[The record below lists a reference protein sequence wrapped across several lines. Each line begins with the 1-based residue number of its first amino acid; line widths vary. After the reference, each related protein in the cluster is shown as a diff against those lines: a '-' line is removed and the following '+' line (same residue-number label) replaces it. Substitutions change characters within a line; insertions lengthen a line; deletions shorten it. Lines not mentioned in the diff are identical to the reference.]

1 MMVPSSSSSRSSSS
15 STRNINRRSAAMFIA
30 TLLILL
36 SEVNIVHSF
45 YSTSS
50 SLNKWT
56 TTSSCSSNHPTNPS
70 NPSSCSNRR
79 IFDHSYS
86 LPSPASPLPPLRNTE
101 NDFSV
106 TGSPASKWYPQEDD
120 PRIPPPLT
128 SLVDVNIDRRAV
140 VYEVT
145 LGRDLGL
152 DIVQGSQGVV
162 VGSVTPG
169 SKAAQLGILPGDT
182 IAATSATAGES
193 LWTHDNA
200 ESVKSALATRFVMS
214 PLVKMRLE
222 RSLQAIPEEILAVL
236 KVGGGWDGN
245 GWVEEVLRVCWG

>member
-1 MMVPSSSSSRSSSS
+1 
-15 STRNINRRSAAMFIA
+15 MFIA

-45 YSTSS
+45 YSTTS

-56 TTSSCSSNHPTNPS
+56 STGSCSSKHPTNPTNPS
-70 NPSSCSNRR
+70 NPSSCSYRR
-79 IFDHSYS
+79 IFDHSYTVS
-86 LPSPASPLPPLRNTE
+86 SPAAPLPPLRNTE

-145 LGRDLGL
+145 LGRELGM
-152 DIVQGSQGVV
+152 DIVQGSHGVV
-162 VGSVTPG
+162 VGAVTPG

-222 RSLQAIPEEILAVL
+222 RSLQAIPEDILAVL
-236 KVGGGWDGN
+236 KVRGVL
-245 GWVEEVLRVCWG
+245 GWVGMGCVGGIGSMGEMVLRVFRKC